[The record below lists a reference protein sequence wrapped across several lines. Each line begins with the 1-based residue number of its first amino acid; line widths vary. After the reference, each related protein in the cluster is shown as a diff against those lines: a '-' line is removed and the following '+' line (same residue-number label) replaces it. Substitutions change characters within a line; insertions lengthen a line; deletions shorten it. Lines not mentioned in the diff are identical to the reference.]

1 MENSQI
7 QNPDGKANNLM
18 SDNSGNPAEEMELE
32 PRVPTA
38 ADTLTLD
45 AEAQLQLFL
54 SIEASF
60 NYFPPFL
67 LSFRTLLPPA
77 LHVDLP
83 IPRRL
88 HPSFSFLGV
97 YFQNSAISWR
107 LHSLS

>member
-54 SIEASF
+54 SSET
-60 NYFPPFL
+60 YFPPFL
-67 LSFRTLLPPA
+67 LSFRTLLPPV
-77 LHVDLP
+77 LCTDLLTF
-83 IPRRL
+83 RRL
-88 HPSFSFLGV
+88 LSRFPP
-97 YFQNSAISWR
+97 R
-107 LHSLS
+107 LL